1 MGGGGVDGG
10 CMPLKAAD
18 RMADLFASG
27 LVDDFDW
34 LALLLQLKL
43 DHLPMPGAGS
53 TLERWRALATVG
65 QFDLSLAKLY
75 EGHTDALAILDEL
88 GELGELGNL
97 VKADSIDGLNK
108 PDTSGQ
114 HTADAAFA
122 GRSGAWCVW
131 AAEAPGGRTLI
142 QPVHPDDA
150 SRVLLSGSKHW
161 CSGATTAGHALL
173 TAWGDDGSGPHLVAV
188 ELKQPGISIDTSRW
202 KAVGMA
208 GSMSVNVT
216 FDGAH
221 GRRVGQCGQYLSRAG
236 FWQGGAG
243 LAACWYGGAVG
254 IACTLRASLADR
266 SRDSAS
272 TGASDGADASSGYKL
287 AALGQMELA
296 LMETAA
302 TLRQAAAWIDAYPEL
317 DASRVAITARLSAE
331 KCARRVI
338 EQAGKAM
345 GATPFCLNEK
355 FARAV
360 ADLPVF
366 IRQTHADKDFAA
378 LGERCLSRSASAWLL

>member
-1 MGGGGVDGG
+1 M
-10 CMPLKAAD
+10 
-18 RMADLFASG
+18 
-27 LVDDFDW
+27 
-34 LALLLQLKL
+34 
-43 DHLPMPGAGS
+43 
-53 TLERWRALATVG
+53 
-65 QFDLSLAKLY
+65 
-75 EGHTDALAILDEL
+75 
-88 GELGELGNL
+88 
-97 VKADSIDGLNK
+97 
-108 PDTSGQ
+108 
-114 HTADAAFA
+114 
-122 GRSGAWCVW
+122 
-131 AAEAPGGRTLI
+131 
-142 QPVHPDDA
+142 
-150 SRVLLSGSKHW
+150 
-161 CSGATTAGHALL
+161 
-173 TAWGDDGSGPHLVAV
+173 AV

-254 IACTLRASLADR
+254 IACTLRASLADS

-272 TGASDGADASSGYKL
+272 TGASAGAGASSGYKL

>member
-1 MGGGGVDGG
+1 
-10 CMPLKAAD
+10 
-18 RMADLFASG
+18 MADLFASG

-43 DHLPMPGAGS
+43 DHLPMPGAGN

-88 GELGELGNL
+88 DELGELGNL
-97 VKADSIDGLNK
+97 DKVDSVDGSNE
-108 PDTSGQ
+108 PDTGGQ
-114 HTADAAFA
+114 HMADAASA

-142 QPVHPDDA
+142 QPVHPEDA

-173 TAWGDDGSGPHLVAV
+173 TAWGVDGSGPHLVAV
-188 ELKQPGISIDTSRW
+188 ELRQPGISIDTSRW

-254 IACTLRASLADR
+254 IACTLRASLGECTSA
-266 SRDSAS
+266 SSGASAS
-272 TGASDGADASSGYKL
+272 TGASSGYKL

-296 LMETAA
+296 LTETAA

-331 KCARRVI
+331 KCARRVM
-338 EQAGKAM
+338 EEAGKAM